1 VLPARPAHARTQHEA
16 EELNTPSMVEM
27 GDALRDPSLPMKIG
41 LNLWFTDRRHYP
53 RPEMQGVR
61 PPHWLCVVLLR
72 SAL

>member
-1 VLPARPAHARTQHEA
+1 
-16 EELNTPSMVEM
+16 MVEM